1 MEISE
6 DESPISWESEWAGV
20 DVQDPDGG
28 TLTWSI
34 LQNGIYGVAE
44 VEVNTGEIDYI
55 PNPDQFGDDNFTINV
70 NDGDFDMNFTVYV
83 RINQVN
89 DPPEMQTSG
98 SVGQEVTWLENS
110 PASDIIKTFSASDSL
125 DNQSS
130 DYSSSNFTWSLTG
143 DDSNQFQ
150 LDVNGNLT
158 FRRSMDY
165 ENPTDLNSDNL
176 YEIIIRAT
184 DNSVDYT
191 EYPLLIRVSN
201 QNDPPVFT
209 SLEGASESSLSLNE
223 NESFVYNAVAIPVDE
238 NADEINYFKGVALMM
253 TCLRLMNQQVR

>member
-1 MEISE
+1 M
-6 DESPISWESEWAGV
+6 SPISWNLNGRCGCTR
-20 DVQDPDGG
+20 PDGG

-55 PNPDQFGDDNFTINV
+55 PNPNQFGDDNFTINV

-89 DPPEMQTSG
+89 DPPEITAKG
-98 SVGQEVTWLENS
+98 SLDRKLLWLKNS

-130 DYSSSNFTWSLTG
+130 DYSSSNFTWSLAG

-150 LDVNGNLT
+150 LDINGNLT

-165 ENPTDLNSDNL
+165 EIERSELDNL
-176 YEIIIRAT
+176 YRNIRAT
-184 DNSVDYT
+184 DNSDF
-191 EYPLLIRVSN
+191 EYNPLLIRVSN
-201 QNDPPVFT
+201 QNDPPLYQ
-209 SLEGASESSLSLNE
+209 S
-223 NESFVYNAVAIPVDE
+223 
-238 NADEINYFKGVALMM
+238 
-253 TCLRLMNQQVR
+253 

>member
-1 MEISE
+1 M
-6 DESPISWESEWAGV
+6 
-20 DVQDPDGG
+20 QDPDGG

-55 PNPDQFGDDNFTINV
+55 PDPNQFGVDNFTVNV
-70 NDGDFDMNFTVYV
+70 NDGDFDMNFTVYI

-89 DPPEMQTSG
+89 DPPEITASG

-158 FRRSMDY
+158 GSGDQWIMRTQRSEFR
-165 ENPTDLNSDNL
+165 
-176 YEIIIRAT
+176 
-184 DNSVDYT
+184 
-191 EYPLLIRVSN
+191 
-201 QNDPPVFT
+201 
-209 SLEGASESSLSLNE
+209 
-223 NESFVYNAVAIPVDE
+223 
-238 NADEINYFKGVALMM
+238 
-253 TCLRLMNQQVR
+253 

>member
-1 MEISE
+1 
-6 DESPISWESEWAGV
+6 
-20 DVQDPDGG
+20 
-28 TLTWSI
+28 
-34 LQNGIYGVAE
+34 
-44 VEVNTGEIDYI
+44 
-55 PNPDQFGDDNFTINV
+55 
-70 NDGDFDMNFTVYV
+70 
-83 RINQVN
+83 
-89 DPPEMQTSG
+89 
-98 SVGQEVTWLENS
+98 
-110 PASDIIKTFSASDSL
+110 
-125 DNQSS
+125 
-130 DYSSSNFTWSLTG
+130 
-143 DDSNQFQ
+143 
-150 LDVNGNLT
+150 
-158 FRRSMDY
+158 MDY

-238 NADEINYFKGVALMM
+238 NADEINYFKGGALMM